1 MRLRDVLK
9 LRKGDDIVLKH
20 DLGGGAVLHVSHV
33 REFKAEPIIGRYPMI
48 QYTDAETQ
56 TKTKDG
62 RLRFLLDLD
71 GQLVDREMSP
81 KVLKAQE
88 AYHKKR
94 HKGPRRATPKS
105 T

>member
-56 TKTKDG
+56 TVKWCTYLAIDFV
-62 RLRFLLDLD
+62 RD
-71 GQLVDREMSP
+71 E
-81 KVLKAQE
+81 E
-88 AYHKKR
+88 
-94 HKGPRRATPKS
+94 
-105 T
+105 

>member
-1 MRLRDVLK
+1 MLVPD
-9 LRKGDDIVLKH
+9 
-20 DLGGGAVLHVSHV
+20 
-33 REFKAEPIIGRYPMI
+33 
-48 QYTDAETQ
+48 
-56 TKTKDG
+56 TKTSDG
-62 RLRFLLDLD
+62 RKRFAMID

-105 T
+105 S